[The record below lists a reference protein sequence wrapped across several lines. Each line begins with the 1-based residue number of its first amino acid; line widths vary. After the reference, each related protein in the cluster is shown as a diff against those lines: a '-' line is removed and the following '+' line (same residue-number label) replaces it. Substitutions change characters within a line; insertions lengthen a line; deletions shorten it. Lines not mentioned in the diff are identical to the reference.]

1 MTTKNLKSQHFFHL
15 YLGLHS
21 TSTIRPFNTEINTE
35 MLESQ
40 DNAHLRYSI
49 DFHSDQ
55 VLSLH
60 KVRNV
65 YY

>member
-21 TSTIRPFNTEINTE
+21 TSTIRPFNTEI
-35 MLESQ
+35 LESQ
-40 DNAHLRYSI
+40 ANAHLWYSI